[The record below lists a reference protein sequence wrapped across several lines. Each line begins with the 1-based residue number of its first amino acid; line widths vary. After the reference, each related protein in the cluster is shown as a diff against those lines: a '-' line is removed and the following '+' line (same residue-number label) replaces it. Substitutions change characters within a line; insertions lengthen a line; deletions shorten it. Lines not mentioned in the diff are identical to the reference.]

1 MLWINS
7 WYQLGQD
14 GGSYPRPNFSSWFR
28 TSTGPT
34 YAGAGSSAEQSL
46 QNFFADV
53 RDDHH
58 EVARAIAAESI
69 TLLKNTNGA
78 LPLKSGKEAKKSIMI
93 FGSDAGPSILGPNG
107 CPDRNCNNG
116 TLGQGWGSGTA
127 EYTYLVT
134 PLEAIQAKAL
144 ADRTMV
150 EFVLDDYHYGRI
162 NSTAAK
168 APNATCLVFVSSDS
182 GEGYTS
188 AEGVLGD
195 RFDLKLWHGGD
206 KLVLLVAERCSN
218 TIVIIHSVGPVDME
232 VGSMVVDFLGIC

>member
-1 MLWINS
+1 M
-7 WYQLGQD
+7 
-14 GGSYPRPNFSSWFR
+14 
-28 TSTGPT
+28 GPS
-34 YAGAGSSAEQSL
+34 AGQSL
-46 QNFFADV
+46 QNSYADV
-53 RDDHH
+53 RDDHD

-69 TLLKNTNGA
+69 TLLKNTNRV
-78 LPLKSGKEAKKSIMI
+78 LPLKSDKEAKKSIMI
-93 FGSDAGPSILGPNG
+93 FGSDAGPNPLGPNG
-107 CPDRNCNNG
+107 CPDRSCNNG

-144 ADRTMV
+144 ANRTMV
-150 EFVLDDYHYGRI
+150 EYVLDDYQYSAI
-162 NSTAAK
+162 NSTAGK

-195 RFDLKLWHGGD
+195 RVDLKLWHGGD
-206 KLVLLVAERCSN
+206 KLILSVAERCSN

-232 VGSMVVDFLGIC
+232 VRPLMVGFLGIC